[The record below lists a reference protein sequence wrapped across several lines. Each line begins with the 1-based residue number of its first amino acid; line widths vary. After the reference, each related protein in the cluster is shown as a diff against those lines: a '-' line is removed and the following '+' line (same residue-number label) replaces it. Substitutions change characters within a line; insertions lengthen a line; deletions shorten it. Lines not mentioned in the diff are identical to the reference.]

1 MPLAYYTSSNSL
13 AALLLTGILNKKKT
27 ALKAEHF
34 KTLCRLIK
42 VYHIN
47 DTTMELAPQPTF
59 IDNYSTII
67 FLLIII
73 PTAFFLF
80 KGLGKKEVEK
90 VRVRSEERK

>member
-1 MPLAYYTSSNSL
+1 
-13 AALLLTGILNKKKT
+13 
-27 ALKAEHF
+27 
-34 KTLCRLIK
+34 
-42 VYHIN
+42 
-47 DTTMELAPQPTF
+47 MELAPQPTF